1 MTTIAI
7 VQIAVLLLLGLA
19 ALAPGTFF
27 AMLLL
32 GGAAAGA
39 LRYWGWDWTV
49 ALQMGL
55 AGALCLPALR
65 IFAAGRL
72 LAAGVVIIAVPALLI
87 SRLGL
92 GATWTHSA
100 LYAVVRIDRKDE
112 SAFDDVGVDA
122 GLCFIDR
129 PVESRDGVF
138 DNRIAGVRLQC
149 CVRCYHTAL
158 GLHFGVN
165 CKTKLARLRHRSRT
179 YTCSTGIDCSFMNCT
194 D

>member
-1 MTTIAI
+1 MRTIAI

-100 LYAVVRIDRKDE
+100 LYAVVLLLLLPTGVLRSLLRLGVIKPPSVPTVRERNFSEFNSSDFSHFKS
-112 SAFDDVGVDA
+112 SA
-122 GLCFIDR
+122 
-129 PVESRDGVF
+129 PSYPSRSE
-138 DNRIAGVRLQC
+138 VRTP
-149 CVRCYHTAL
+149 R
-158 GLHFGVN
+158 
-165 CKTKLARLRHRSRT
+165 
-179 YTCSTGIDCSFMNCT
+179 
-194 D
+194 